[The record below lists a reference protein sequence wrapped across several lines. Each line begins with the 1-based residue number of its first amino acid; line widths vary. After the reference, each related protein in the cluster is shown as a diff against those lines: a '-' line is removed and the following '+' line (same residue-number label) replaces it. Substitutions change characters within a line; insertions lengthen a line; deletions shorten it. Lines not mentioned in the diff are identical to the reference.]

1 MEENSIKKNI
11 SRNTGLKQQR
21 SAEKEHRSPDSQSG
35 ARCWP
40 AMALIS
46 SVDIHFIHV
55 NDIYLLKAVTTE
67 SHIEN
72 PGCYFIISIVYIH
85 TGQGCL
91 SNRFNS
97 AAEPWQ
103 SGYVL
108 HVNTLKLFIQS
119 LIILAVKKLTSHL
132 FHGTAVLPTGSAFS
146 CLSTYLLSINLCL
159 FFFPSSSMNKQ
170 EIIYLQSMQCIHPQ
184 LNYFYLLRFLRKIW
198 RYQKMQNHFN
208 IKCAISY
215 SYRSTRITIFFF
227 PLPDKISF
235 NGFLFLLFK

>member
-1 MEENSIKKNI
+1 MEENSIKKNS

-55 NDIYLLKAVTTE
+55 SDIYLLKAVTTE

-132 FHGTAVLPTGSAFS
+132 FRGTAVLPTGSAFS
-146 CLSTYLLSINLCL
+146 CLSTYLLSINLS
-159 FFFPSSSMNKQ
+159 FFS
-170 EIIYLQSMQCIHPQ
+170 
-184 LNYFYLLRFLRKIW
+184 
-198 RYQKMQNHFN
+198 
-208 IKCAISY
+208 
-215 SYRSTRITIFFF
+215 
-227 PLPDKISF
+227 LPV
-235 NGFLFLLFK
+235 L